1 MARIEAKVNLLNKK
15 VTEGNAEI
23 LKCVQVSNK
32 GEGELLKSSARNCK
46 TFEIPCLISV
56 DFNVVL
62 IQASLQERN
71 EAQIPQESHYYF
83 YRTVGK
89 KS

>member
-1 MARIEAKVNLLNKK
+1 MMARIEAKVNLLNKK

-46 TFEIPCLISV
+46 TCEIPYLILV
-56 DFNVVL
+56 DFTVVL
-62 IQASLQERN
+62 I
-71 EAQIPQESHYYF
+71 
-83 YRTVGK
+83 
-89 KS
+89 